1 MEFGTAGYTM
11 DHVFVLYDRESETV
25 WYPGDKGLEAVGG
38 ERKGQSIPFL
48 EEPAPVALG
57 EWLDAHPDSTVLL
70 PSERDFKAIN
80 RPTLGV
86 RVEDRNDA
94 IVVSRVGDESPAAL
108 AGLEVGDRLH
118 TLDGHAIVERKSLRE
133 ILMEST
139 AGDTV
144 DLVVERDGELLTL
157 RPTLAER

>member
-11 DHVFVLYDRESETV
+11 DHVFLLYDRESETV

-48 EEPAPVALG
+48 DEPAPVALG

-86 RVEDRNDA
+86 RVEDRDGA
-94 IVVSRVGDESPAAL
+94 IVISRVGDDSPAGL

-118 TLDGHAIVERKSLRE
+118 TFDGRAIVQREDLRE

-144 DLVVERDGELLTL
+144 ELVVERDGELLTT
-157 RPTLAER
+157 RPTLASR